1 MKSNLTFGLSV
12 VLFVLVLGL
21 QAQHPVFRHYTVDEG
36 LPSNEVYHLFQDSKG
51 FIWIATN
58 MGVSRFDGI
67 SFRNFDKQDGL
78 PENTVFEVY
87 EDYKGRIWFVGFP
100 CKLSYYEDGRIIEY
114 RHSNKLLSIVGK
126 SQIPVKGSFEVLED
140 ESLYISFL
148 TKGLY
153 QVLPNGNVKNLMVNK
168 ENVGLK
174 LLSLNDKV
182 LVSQNAGK
190 FNRTLVEISV
200 PGIRKTFSF
209 PLSKNY
215 SYSNV
220 YFCMSGHELYIAR
233 NEYLAMLHNDNSI
246 EFKNMKNRVI
256 YLKKDK
262 ELNLWVCTDKSGV
275 FCFQNGQIDKA
286 PILNYLKNHSISSVL
301 FDEEGGK
308 WFSTLENGIFYLPS
322 SSFYT
327 YSVEDGLT
335 NSKINAIAIFQNNL
349 VIGTHDPFINYLKD
363 GKVSSVKISST
374 INSTIFNIYNHNN
387 RELWIS
393 TNDYL
398 YYIKDGHNRQIYN
411 NLVSDTRGSS
421 RRVFSIKDMIVDNK
435 GRLLMGESK
444 GLTVVDNMKV
454 IYNSFINQNIE
465 LRIESIAEI
474 YNNYFF
480 LGTNNGL
487 WSYNNHIFKDFSI
500 KNKLLSS
507 RFTDILYASGLQK
520 SFLGTKGSGL
530 LVFDLKD
537 SVVQITKSHGL
548 SSNSVSSLLLLGNN
562 LWVAT
567 NYGLNVFDVTKI
579 GKKDF
584 RIKSYFKN
592 NGLVSNEINQIAGDD
607 NNIYIATNQGLTVFN
622 YKNYNPVLSSPP
634 IYISAFSILK
644 NDTVIRSGYKLRH
657 YQNLITIKFVGISF
671 REPENLRYKYRLSG
685 MDTSWIFTGNR
696 EVEYAYLPPGEYKFE
711 VLAVNSD
718 GIISQKPA
726 QIAFTVLP
734 PFWKTWWFI
743 TLVIL
748 FIAALAYLYYLNRL
762 KQLKKEHS
770 LKNDLEWYRQQALA
784 KQMEPHFVFN
794 TLNSIQSFIIR
805 NDRLSSTQYLSK
817 FARLMRLILTSSQK
831 QAVPLSDEISAIT
844 LYLELEALRFQRRFD
859 FNINVDSTVDST
871 NCLIPAFLIQPFV
884 ENAIWHGIIGLKDNG
899 RIDLSFS
906 KYGNHIT
913 CIVEDNGIGRVKA
926 AESRKAEKAKRESFG
941 ISLVESRLNLLNNLY
956 DIDMKVEIIDL
967 YNENNVP
974 AGTRVMIDL
983 PLFS

>member
-1 MKSNLTFGLSV
+1 M
-12 VLFVLVLGL
+12 LVLGL
-21 QAQHPVFRHYTVDEG
+21 QAQHPVFRHFTVDEG

-114 RHSNKLLSIVGK
+114 KYNDVLERNTGSYAL
-126 SQIPVKGSFEVLED
+126 PVKF
-140 ESLYISFL
+140 SFL
-148 TKGLY
+148 VENGDLIKLGLTDEGLITIDNKGI
-153 QVLPNGNVKNLMVNK
+153 
-168 ENVGLK
+168 
-174 LLSLNDKV
+174 LSRLHPKGPESSAAHIFIMDSKA
-182 LVSQNAGK
+182 LVSQGVAMNYYNIVIHFKDSSKFYRIENQTHKYTHRQLMALKYKSGHVVFSQNDLLATFKEGK
-190 FNRTLVEISV
+190 LPQVRF
-200 PGIRKTFSF
+200 FSF
-209 PLSKNY
+209 RIFGIYPDKLG
-215 SYSNV
+215 NV
-220 YFCMSGHELYIAR
+220 
-233 NEYLAMLHNDNSI
+233 
-246 EFKNMKNRVI
+246 
-256 YLKKDK
+256 
-262 ELNLWVCTDKSGV
+262 WVATDKNGAY
-275 FCFQNGQIDKA
+275 CFKSDSIQSD
-286 PILNYLKNHSISSVL
+286 PIRRVLPGMSISSVCRDTENGL
-301 FDEEGGK
+301 
-308 WFSTLENGIFYLPS
+308 WFSTFNDGLYYLPTGDFQTFS
-322 SSFYT
+322 DQ
-327 YSVEDGLT
+327 DGL
-335 NSKINAIAIFQNNL
+335 SDKAINTLSIWEDDL
-349 VIGTHDPFINYLKD
+349 VLGSNDEYLNIISRGVISLLKLSETKNDRIQKLFVDQKNVLWIGTN
-363 GKVSSVKISST
+363 
-374 INSTIFNIYNHNN
+374 
-387 RELWIS
+387 E
-393 TNDYL
+393 YL
-398 YYIKDGHNRQIYN
+398 YSLDRFGNKRKHFNLKAWRKDYKLTNKE
-411 NLVSDTRGSS
+411 S
-421 RRVFSIKDMIVDNK
+421 RKIFSIKTISQSRDGGIW
-435 GRLLMGESK
+435 LGESK
-444 GLTVVDNMKV
+444 NFSKFINDHIV
-454 IYNSFINQNIE
+454 YNSIEVDSIGLRTEALLEMNDGQLFIGA
-465 LRIESIAEI
+465 L
-474 YNNYFF
+474 
-480 LGTNNGL
+480 NGL
-487 WSYNNHIFKDFSI
+487 WKFNNSGITDMS
-500 KNKLLSS
+500 KNNSLLS
-507 RFTDILYASGLQK
+507 RRITDIKVNGDKKQM
-520 SFLGTKGSGL
+520 FLGTKGSGL

-644 NDTVIRSGYKLRH
+644 NDTIIRSGYKLRH

-983 PLFS
+983 PLFT